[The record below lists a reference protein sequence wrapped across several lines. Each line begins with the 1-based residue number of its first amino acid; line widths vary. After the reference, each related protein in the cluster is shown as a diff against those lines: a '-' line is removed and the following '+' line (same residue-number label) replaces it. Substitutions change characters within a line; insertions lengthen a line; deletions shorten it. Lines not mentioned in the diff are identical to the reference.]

1 MDEQSMKGIN
11 LAFRFILEMIVLVA
25 MFLFGMSLSD
35 ELLIGLALG
44 VGLVAVVMTVWGLFV
59 APKASR
65 RLPDPTRLTVESV
78 VFFIG
83 VLALGFAVSWLLAIM
98 FGLAVLISLTL
109 MFLWGQRGR

>member
-35 ELLIGLALG
+35 ELLIGLVLG
-44 VGLVAVVMTVWGLFV
+44 VGLAAVVMTVWGLFV

-65 RLPDPTRLTVESV
+65 RLPDPTRLAVESV

-109 MFLWGQRGR
+109 MFFWGQRGL